1 MGTFLS
7 CFTFSGITR
16 SQGIILEAL
25 VKYYGAT
32 TSQATMLTTV
42 SMLCLTIFS
51 LFGTMLG
58 ELYTARV
65 VVMAAGVIAC
75 TGMSLASLG
84 FSVPYI
90 AVTFGVGLGTG
101 NGLMYGNCLAMV
113 GAYFQKK
120 RALANSMALSGAS
133 LGQMAIPPFIGVI
146 VEEYSVK
153 GALLILGGVYLQIV
167 IVGAL
172 FRPISVIITPETSLD
187 VLLSIRSL
195 DKGEYDP
202 ERRELSIS
210 PDDASSVLSDE
221 SQQRFVDILKNKVH
235 REEGMINKIASF
247 GGSTTSKIFFPYA
260 SGHNIMS
267 ASLANLQRINHKVE
281 IAMSQIISIE
291 SIDEERECTRYCGCC
306 CRWNIPKVIDF
317 SVLKN
322 FKVLFFCVFYFGL
335 QFTALDFALFL
346 PSIVADRGIDDY
358 RAGLLLSIGGVADL
372 IGRLT
377 CGIVANYGLCARYKI
392 VAGCAVTM
400 GINVLVFLTANAYWQ
415 MAIQYAI
422 SNATLG
428 ANVALLPLVVIE
440 SLGLELLPK
449 VLGLILFSAGLGPS
463 FGQAVLGLLKDQT
476 GGFDAVLILLGITG
490 ILSGVLLV
498 FYPFVRRLE
507 DRRERKRRE
516 DEVKRKQKLQR

>member
-1 MGTFLS
+1 
-7 CFTFSGITR
+7 
-16 SQGIILEAL
+16 
-25 VKYYGAT
+25 
-32 TSQATMLTTV
+32 
-42 SMLCLTIFS
+42 
-51 LFGTMLG
+51 
-58 ELYTARV
+58 
-65 VVMAAGVIAC
+65 
-75 TGMSLASLG
+75 
-84 FSVPYI
+84 
-90 AVTFGVGLGTG
+90 
-101 NGLMYGNCLAMV
+101 MYGNCLAMV
-113 GAYFQKK
+113 GQYFQKK

-133 LGQMAIPPFIGVI
+133 LGQMAIPPFISVI
-146 VEEYSVK
+146 LEEYSVK

-172 FRPISVIITPETSLD
+172 FRPISVVITPETSRD
-187 VLLSIRSL
+187 VLLSIRTL

-202 ERRELSIS
+202 EGRELSIS
-210 PDDASSVLSDE
+210 PHDDASSVLSDM
-221 SQQRFVDILKNKVH
+221 SQQRFAEILKNKVQ
-235 REEGMINKIASF
+235 REEGMISKIGSM

-291 SIDEERECTRYCGCC
+291 SIDDVKGCTKYCRCC
-306 CRWNIPKVIDF
+306 DRWNIPKVIDF

-322 FKVLFFCVFYFGL
+322 FKVLFFCVFYFAL

-392 VAGCAVTM
+392 VAGCALTM
-400 GINVLVFLTANAYWQ
+400 GINVLVFMSAHAYWQ

-422 SNATLG
+422 SNAALG

-463 FGQAVLGLLKDQT
+463 FGQAVLGKSVFVNAELYPH
-476 GGFDAVLILLGITG
+476 GVNWSWAVVLWFVDILLTSI
-490 ILSGVLLV
+490 VLLNTQLESP
-498 FYPFVRRLE
+498 PFFS
-507 DRRERKRRE
+507 
-516 DEVKRKQKLQR
+516 QRPILNK